1 MLRLVNQLPSGSA
14 YWAARADDDEL
25 AELALESAGDEG
37 SPGGVSPPLAEMTRQ
52 VQVLMDL
59 ADGLS
64 GITARLDALLGE
76 TGRAHPYP
84 RPDTAMS
91 RARKRAIAAQRS
103 DLLGEVIAAQER
115 WTDG

>member
-1 MLRLVNQLPSGSA
+1 MNQLPAGSA

-25 AELALESAGDEG
+25 AELALESAGDGAMSG
-37 SPGGVSPPLAEMTRQ
+37 SASPPLAEMSRP

-91 RARKRAIAAQRS
+91 RARKRVMAEQRS
-103 DLLGEVIAAQER
+103 DLLAEVAAAQER
-115 WTDG
+115 WSDG